1 MKKLNPQLLKAGDI
15 ILTSGP
21 NKVSKAVRRITK
33 SEISHAMVYVQHAS
47 VIDATAHGV
56 HSSNLQRL
64 FLEDD
69 AVVVVLRHRTPLR
82 AEVIRRV
89 TDFARAA
96 SGTEYSKKEAMA
108 VVARTMR
115 RTGSRKQFC
124 SRLAAQAYAFAGI
137 SLVPDP
143 DYCSPEDL
151 RTSGYLV
158 EIPDVELP
166 ASDQEVAFWE
176 TRANTL
182 TAMSEA
188 TNAVLRAARRRS
200 NSIQSLNDIIGY
212 LLAHPNEDHHVR
224 RAYEKSGYLT
234 VWQLELTK
242 SGWQYDLDLMRATIE
257 RDPAG
262 AASMEEYCQELLAD
276 LEGGRRFE
284 INYSGYLELAN
295 RTGLSTFRVLAELY
309 AQLMALHRM
318 RVETARAWLAES
330 AGNT

>member
-1 MKKLNPQLLKAGDI
+1 MWRRKA
-15 ILTSGP
+15 P
-21 NKVSKAVRRITK
+21 NGASRRYD
-33 SEISHAMVYVQHAS
+33 E
-47 VIDATAHGV
+47 
-56 HSSNLQRL
+56 RL
-64 FLEDD
+64 
-69 AVVVVLRHRTPLR
+69 
-82 AEVIRRV
+82 RR
-89 TDFARAA
+89 
-96 SGTEYSKKEAMA
+96 
-108 VVARTMR
+108 
-115 RTGSRKQFC
+115 
-124 SRLAAQAYAFAGI
+124 
-137 SLVPDP
+137 LV
-143 DYCSPEDL
+143 
-151 RTSGYLV
+151 LV

-188 TNAVLRAARRRS
+188 TNSVLRAARRRS

-212 LLAHPNEDHHVR
+212 LLAHPNEDRHLR

-262 AASMEEYCQELLAD
+262 AASMEEYCRELLAD

-309 AQLMALHRM
+309 ARLMALHRM